1 MAKSKWHF
9 SLATLLLCVGWTG
22 LVLHLNFV
30 PKYEI
35 ETSTIINGEEI
46 PAAIE
51 EGNEYGWPCSFVYTG
66 ILAYEQGVSIGDDI
80 GVEVIELAG
89 NLFCWIFGL
98 YLFHW
103 IIDRLFPKMFPLSPD
118 RKSHC
123 ASTNGEQKRPG
134 GAQK

>member
-1 MAKSKWHF
+1 MVKSKSHF
-9 SLATLLLCVGWTG
+9 SLTTLLLCVSWTG
-22 LVLHLNFV
+22 IVLHLNFV

-66 ILAYEQGVSIGDDI
+66 TLAYDQSVSFSDDI
-80 GVEVIELAG
+80 GMGVFELAAD
-89 NLFCWIFGL
+89 LFCWIFVL
-98 YLFHW
+98 YLIHW
-103 IIDRLFPKMFPLSPD
+103 SIDRLFPKMFPLSPD
-118 RKSHC
+118 RISHC